1 MNCRAS
7 SHQFEDR
14 FKIIRQLARTAHSI
28 VDLAFDHDTEQL
40 VVIKWLAPTSRG
52 VSLRKA
58 ARAFLHEIMMTKVIA
73 ALSPDSDKKRYFPQF
88 ITMGKIAG
96 KPPRYFFVESY
107 LDGETL
113 DSILAAGRPA
123 DALKIARNL
132 CHVLRILHV
141 NGIIHGD
148 LHPRNIIVK
157 NDGNVSLI
165 DFGLSRYRGEVVPE
179 LANIG
184 RPCYT
189 PPEQLTGGSIDE
201 RSDFFALA
209 QVLDDLLAVE
219 TLPSNLQRLINLMRE
234 PLVARRQVN
243 LASLQAELAELQRSI
258 ELQQLQPRFL
268 KVLLVVSIVIILVFY
283 LAFLYR

>member
-1 MNCRAS
+1 
-7 SHQFEDR
+7 
-14 FKIIRQLARTAHSI
+14 
-28 VDLAFDHDTEQL
+28 
-40 VVIKWLAPTSRG
+40 VI
-52 VSLRKA
+52 
-58 ARAFLHEIMMTKVIA
+58 
-73 ALSPDSDKKRYFPQF
+73 
-88 ITMGKIAG
+88 
-96 KPPRYFFVESY
+96 
-107 LDGETL
+107 
-113 DSILAAGRPA
+113 
-123 DALKIARNL
+123 
-132 CHVLRILHV
+132 
-141 NGIIHGD
+141 GIFHGYM
-148 LHPRNIIVK
+148 HPRNFIVK